1 MGIPKELRVTKS
13 KDFSSI
19 RQQGLRRV
27 YPYFIAQLK
36 LDDGLYSGRADESA
50 QPAEPAQPTEPTE
63 PKKAMTSQGTQGID
77 SPVLT
82 RLGVIASRRVGNAVV
97 RNRGKRLVRRLF
109 YKHKHYLPAGSQ
121 LVIVLRLGIDK
132 ASFAQLEAD
141 FLAACLWYQ
150 QRFMS
155 KV

>member
-1 MGIPKELRVTKS
+1 MGIPKELRINKS
-13 KDFSSI
+13 KDFLLI
-19 RQQGLRRV
+19 RKQGLRRV

-36 LDDGLYSGRADESA
+36 LDDAMCAGSVSESKDA
-50 QPAEPAQPTEPTE
+50 TAAL
-63 PKKAMTSQGTQGID
+63 KID
-77 SPVLT
+77 SGVLT

-109 YKHKHYLPAGSQ
+109 YKYKHYLPAGSQ
-121 LVIVLRLGIDK
+121 LVIVLRLGFDK

-150 QRFMS
+150 KKFIS